1 MKVTEHFPNRDEGG
15 RMRKLAALSA
25 ADKPMVDPECTL
37 VRQMGDGRD
46 SQGNLEEEA
55 QRR

>member
-1 MKVTEHFPNRDEGG
+1 VPLIRPT
-15 RMRKLAALSA
+15 A
-25 ADKPMVDPECTL
+25 DPECTL
-37 VRQMGDGRD
+37 LHQMGDGRD